1 MPSPTSTIIGT
12 MNTPPPRPGSA
23 PMKPAS
29 TLLGAMKTKTP
40 NLLCRTLATPGRPAG
55 RPG

>member
-40 NLLCRTLATPGRPAG
+40 NLLCRTLATPGRPG
-55 RPG
+55 